1 MHPKR
6 PWKGDARS
14 RLDANVPARARLLRQ
29 RLGAPTLTLHTHNST
44 GAESA
49 RLYAE
54 ASMRNP
60 YEVLGVAKGAAAG
73 DVKSA
78 FRKLAKKYHP
88 DQSKE
93 PKAKER
99 FAEATQAYEILGD
112 DKKRAAFDR
121 GEIDAE
127 GKPRAP
133 DLGGFGFNQ
142 RRGRAGARFEGA
154 DDILS
159 QLFRGGTRA
168 NRGPAKGADLAV
180 ALQVGL
186 ETAVS
191 GGPLRVALPSG
202 KTIEIR
208 VPAGMEDGQQMR
220 LRGQGEPGPAG
231 GEAGDAIVTLRLAPH
246 AQFKVEGRDL
256 RHDLFVTPYEC
267 ALGAKLPVPT
277 LSGKVEVNIPAGSN
291 GGRSLRLRGKGLP
304 ATDKLPAGDLLVKLR
319 VMLPENLDGETRGLL
334 EQWRDGQPYDPRKA

>member
-1 MHPKR
+1 
-6 PWKGDARS
+6 
-14 RLDANVPARARLLRQ
+14 
-29 RLGAPTLTLHTHNST
+29 
-44 GAESA
+44 
-49 RLYAE
+49 
-54 ASMRNP
+54 MRNP

-99 FAEATQAYEILGD
+99 FAEANQAYEILGD

-142 RRGRAGARFEGA
+142 RRGRASAGGGAEHFEFNFGGGASAAGARFEGA

-208 VPAGMEDGQQMR
+208 VPAGMEEGQQMR